1 MQIGEL
7 LIKYKDVK
15 PKLHGDYVERCYPV
29 SAVISMMNEF
39 KQALQK
45 TTVGDLLNSVQ
56 SPDECDATKV
66 K

>member
-1 MQIGEL
+1 
-7 LIKYKDVK
+7 
-15 PKLHGDYVERCYPV
+15 
-29 SAVISMMNEF
+29 MMNEF